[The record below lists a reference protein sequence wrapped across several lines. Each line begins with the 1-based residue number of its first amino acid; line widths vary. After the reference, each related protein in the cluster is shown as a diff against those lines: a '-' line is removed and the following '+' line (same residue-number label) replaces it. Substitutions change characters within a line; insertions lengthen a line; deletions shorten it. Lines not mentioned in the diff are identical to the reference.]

1 MAPVRAL
8 EPEEHS
14 AAQTDAAEAPLTG
27 TWPHALSHE
36 PLLRVSDVLR
46 LVQPEFPA
54 LTTSKLRFLDGHGL
68 VTPHR
73 TPSGYRQYSPAEV
86 ERLRFVLRQQRDHYR
101 PLTVIADHLDAL
113 DKGRMHEAV
122 GPHAIDGPH
131 HEYVSADE
139 AAQQA
144 GIDTSLVADLEH
156 EGLIHQASPGRF
168 RRDVIPLMVAAGAYV
183 RAGGD
188 VRSLRTVRNAA
199 VRESDRA
206 LATAAPHRSRGDQ
219 GHADAVAEQWAEAAI
234 AVFSAYVRHG
244 VAP

>member
-8 EPEEHS
+8 DPEEPS
-14 AAQTDAAEAPLTG
+14 ESRVEPASTPLAG
-27 TWPHALSHE
+27 AWPHALSHE
-36 PLLRVSDVLR
+36 PLLRVGDVLR
-46 LVQPEFPA
+46 LVQPEFPT

-68 VTPHR
+68 VTPYR
-73 TPSGYRQYSPAEV
+73 TPSGYRQYSPADV

-113 DKGRMHEAV
+113 DDGRMHEAV
-122 GPHAIDGPH
+122 GPRAIDGPQ

-139 AAQQA
+139 AAAQA
-144 GIDTSLVADLEH
+144 GIDTALVSELEA
-156 EGLIHQASPGRF
+156 EGLLHQATPGRF

-206 LATAAPHRSRGDQ
+206 LATAAPRRTRGDQ